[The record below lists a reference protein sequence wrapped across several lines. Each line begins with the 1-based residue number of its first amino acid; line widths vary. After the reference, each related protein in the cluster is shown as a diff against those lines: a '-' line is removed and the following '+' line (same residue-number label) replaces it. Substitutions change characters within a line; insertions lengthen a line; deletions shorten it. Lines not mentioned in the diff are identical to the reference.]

1 MINDKLLVNI
11 NNLLNCGLKDFDKE
25 NIKAGNYKTMYFDSD
40 NWCLFI
46 ISPFACIRYFGLYDD
61 EENKIRI
68 ATEQKKIH
76 EKPIKTSK
84 GIWDDYE
91 FSMQLKPCACGRTY
105 CEERTEQITI
115 SELKKYIRE
124 EKAKP
129 EWKKKSNKRVLRRKY
144 DTLHDAVLLQR
155 AIQCIVKSE
164 KEKAI
169 LYYGNDRLKPL
180 FIKGSLG
187 DSFILPNR
195 W

>member
-1 MINDKLLVNI
+1 MVNDKLLTNI
-11 NNLLNCGLKDFDKE
+11 NNFLNFGLKDFDKE

-46 ISPFACIRYFGLYDD
+46 VSPFACIRYFGLYDD

-68 ATEQKKIH
+68 ATEQKQIH
-76 EKPIKTSK
+76 EKVIKLCK
-84 GIWDDYE
+84 KFYYDFE
-91 FSMQLKPCACGRTY
+91 FSKWY
-105 CEERTEQITI
+105 KRTEQL
-115 SELKKYIRE
+115 SLQELKQYIRE

-129 EWKKKSNKRVLRRKY
+129 EWKKKSNKRVLRKKY